1 MPEAHQLYEER
12 RLAIQEI
19 QGKAPPFLGS
29 EKALTADNVTIV
41 KTLGGG
47 ISSGNWKDPWGDD
60 MS

>member
-29 EKALTADNVTIV
+29 EEALTADDVTVTIV
-41 KTLGGG
+41 ETWGG
-47 ISSGNWKDPWGDD
+47 
-60 MS
+60 